1 MISNLSNL
9 NNLNNSNKN
18 KIKFDDIIEYQTH
31 NFEESEWKY
40 TVEVADDFTNI
51 CYWDWNE
58 STKSWDKK
66 EEMMIASNMAYLIAK
81 AIVKDVETINGV
93 VPSITYRDPGIID
106 TIPCST
112 PSDWTRNISTGDC
125 PQMAYPTITTA
136 INSSGTDTVN
146 TIKRA

>member
-1 MISNLSNL
+1 MICNSSNL

-93 VPSITYRDPGIID
+93 VPVSITYRSPDITD
-106 TIPCST
+106 TNPCST
-112 PSDWTRNISTGDC
+112 PSDWTRSISTGDY
-125 PQMAYPTITTA
+125 PQAVYSTITTA
-136 INSSGTDTVN
+136 TSSKNTD